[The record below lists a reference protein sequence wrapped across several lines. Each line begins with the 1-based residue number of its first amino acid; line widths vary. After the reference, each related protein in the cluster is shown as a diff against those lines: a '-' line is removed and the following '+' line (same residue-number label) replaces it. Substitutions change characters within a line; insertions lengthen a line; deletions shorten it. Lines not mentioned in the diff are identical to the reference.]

1 MFHRFLPINSHRVL
15 SPAVLMAITLSA
27 SFVFTG
33 CATTET
39 TQAPK
44 MPRRFVSTVSS
55 STGLFVPS
63 KTIPI
68 QWDGIV
74 EITDSAHLLTAD
86 RSQLITSVLK
96 DEMKNR
102 SYRFSAA
109 ADGAR
114 FSMKAVLLMGRDAD
128 KQQLNALSGV
138 APELKEG
145 ENTQSGALG
154 VYFTDIDTQQIVWK
168 SATEIITR
176 SQLTE
181 EEQVERIRYAVQQ
194 MLSGLPAAK

>member
-1 MFHRFLPINSHRVL
+1 MFPRFLLINRHRVL
-15 SPAVLMAITLSA
+15 SPVMVMTITLSA
-27 SFVFTG
+27 SITFPG

-44 MPRRFVSTVSS
+44 LPRRFVSTVSS

-63 KTIPI
+63 KTTPI
-68 QWDGIV
+68 QWTGTV
-74 EITDSAHLLTAD
+74 EITDSAHLLTAE
-86 RSQLITSVLK
+86 RTQLITTVLK

-102 SYRFSAA
+102 SYQFSTAA
-109 ADGAR
+109 EGAR
-114 FSMKAVLLMGRDAD
+114 FAMKAVLLMGKDAD

-138 APELKEG
+138 APELKET

-168 SATEIITR
+168 SATEITTR
-176 SQLTE
+176 SQLSE